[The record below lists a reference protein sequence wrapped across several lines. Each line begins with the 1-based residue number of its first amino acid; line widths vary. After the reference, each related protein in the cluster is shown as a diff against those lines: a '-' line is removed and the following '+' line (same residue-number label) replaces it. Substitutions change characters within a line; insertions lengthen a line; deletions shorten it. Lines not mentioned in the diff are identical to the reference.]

1 MKIVQLGRLTKEEG
15 KMQAFQI
22 EDTWLPLEKAKTP
35 LVSPTTP
42 QALAKELV
50 VKFDFDAERPSE
62 FFPFLLPDLPEFG
75 IGLIVGGS
83 GTGKSTLLNTFFN
96 PTAPEWDSSLTIADH
111 FDSADEASAKFYA
124 VGLSSVPTWLRP
136 YHLLSNG
143 EKFRADLAR
152 ELHSNV
158 AIDEFTSVVDR
169 TVAKSASK
177 SVSRFIKDNQLTNMV
192 FATVHKDVMAWL
204 QPDWIIDTD
213 AGLYCISP
221 KECLRR
227 PELVADIYEV
237 KTTMW
242 NYFAG
247 HHYLDGTI
255 LSSARCFVA
264 VIEGQP
270 AVFASAIPLPSGTLT
285 DAWRE
290 HRTVTLPDFQGFGLG
305 VRVSDWV
312 GEWFIQQGKRYYSKT
327 THPRLGGYR
336 DASPSWKATASNH
349 KQRSNDESMGNLQ
362 WKLSERFSFSHEY
375 IGQQ

>member
-1 MKIVQLGRLTKEEG
+1 
-15 KMQAFQI
+15 MQAFQI
-22 EDTWLPLEKAKTP
+22 EDTWLPLERSKTP
-35 LVSPTTP
+35 LVSPAVP

-50 VKFDFDAERPSE
+50 AKFDFDAERPSE

-83 GTGKSTLLNTFFN
+83 GTGKSTLLNTFFDPQTPQWN
-96 PTAPEWDSSLTIADH
+96 PELTIADH
-111 FDSADEASAKFYA
+111 FDSADEASSKFYA

-143 EKFRADLAR
+143 EKFRADLAIQ
-152 ELHSNV
+152 LQSNV

-177 SVSRFIKDNQLTNMV
+177 SVGKFIKENDLKNVV

-237 KTTMW
+237 HKTMW
-242 NYFAG
+242 AHFAG
-247 HHYLDGTI
+247 HHYLDGSINAT
-255 LSSARCFVA
+255 ARCFVA

-270 AVFASAIPLPSGTLT
+270 AVFASAITLPSGTLT
-285 DAWRE
+285 NAWRE
-290 HRTVTLPDFQGFGLG
+290 HRTVTLPDYQGLGLG
-305 VRVSDWV
+305 VRMSDWV
-312 GEWFIQQGKRYYSKT
+312 AQWFIQQNKRYYSKT

-336 DASPSWKATASNH
+336 DASPLWKPTSTNH
-349 KQRSNDESMGNLQ
+349 SHGSGKHHG
-362 WKLSERFSFSHEY
+362 KLAQYKVSDRYSYSHEY